1 MNLSSL
7 LPDEDFRHSMRFSK
21 GTLSGFYGATI
32 DRAELLGQRSRW
44 IAEQPGR
51 YAAMSAGSESML
63 DEATNLANDVGGI
76 DGETFDRISKERDPL
91 MRCRLLGTHWE
102 PDFLLMKSTDSGLP
116 RLLGGCV
123 CFPSHWSL
131 QEKLGKSM
139 DAIHSPVPELNADL
153 GRQINGFL
161 SRIKPGTSWERTN
174 WGLAA
179 TSELNLHPA
188 LSPPRLPC
196 AVEAG
201 DAWLRIEWQSLVAL
215 PVSKGILFGIRLQ
228 IVPLVTVMQ
237 DADVKRRLYRAL
249 ATMPVEMARYKG
261 LGECRDTLL
270 ELLALER

>member
-1 MNLSSL
+1 MNLSAL

-32 DRAELLGQRSRW
+32 DHAELVGQRSHW
-44 IAEQPGR
+44 IAEQPSR
-51 YAAMSAGSESML
+51 YAAMSTGCEGML

-76 DGETFDRISKERDPL
+76 GRATFDRISKERDPL
-91 MRCRLLGTHWE
+91 TRCHILGAHWE
-102 PDFLLMKSTDSGLP
+102 PDFLLMKSTDAGLP

-131 QEKLGKSM
+131 EGKLGKSM

-153 GRQINGFL
+153 ARQINGFL
-161 SRIKPGTSWERTN
+161 SRIKPGISWERTN

-179 TSELNLHPA
+179 TSDLNLHPA
-188 LSPPRLPC
+188 LSPPRLRPEVK
-196 AVEAG
+196 AADV
-201 DAWLRIEWQSLVAL
+201 WLRIEWQSLVAL

-237 DADVKRRLYRAL
+237 DADAKRRLHRAL

-261 LGECRDTLL
+261 LGECREKLL
-270 ELLALER
+270 ELLAP